1 MAGPEYPLHALRTAN
16 IGCIQQNKHGGAA
29 LAVIAVLLVLL
40 ALYNAG

>member
-1 MAGPEYPLHALRTAN
+1 MLGAFELVGILVVT
-16 IGCIQQNKHGGAA
+16 GGAA